1 MPCSRIFL
9 ISTHELRVGLNDF
22 CQGLDAMTVTLYH
35 NPACSKSRET
45 LALIRSAG
53 IEPQIVEY
61 LDAPLGV
68 DEIRT
73 LLAESGLPAR
83 EAMRSDVPEAAQVQP
98 DWSEAQLIEWL
109 AQHPRLLNRPFVRS
123 PKGTRLCR
131 PPELV
136 HEIL

>member
-1 MPCSRIFL
+1 
-9 ISTHELRVGLNDF
+9 
-22 CQGLDAMTVTLYH
+22 MTVTLYH

-45 LALIRSAG
+45 LALIRAAG
-53 IEPQIVEY
+53 IEPQIVKY

-73 LLAESGLPAR
+73 LLAESGLPVR

-98 DWSEAQLIEWL
+98 DWSEAQMIEWL

-136 HEIL
+136 REIL

>member
-1 MPCSRIFL
+1 
-9 ISTHELRVGLNDF
+9 
-22 CQGLDAMTVTLYH
+22 MTVTIYH

-45 LALIRSAG
+45 LALIRAAG
-53 IEPQIVEY
+53 IKPQIVEY
-61 LDAPLGV
+61 LAAPLGAQA
-68 DEIRT
+68 IQT

-83 EAMRSDVPEAAQVQP
+83 DAMRSDVPEFTQVQP

-123 PKGTRLCR
+123 SKGTRLCR

>member
-1 MPCSRIFL
+1 
-9 ISTHELRVGLNDF
+9 
-22 CQGLDAMTVTLYH
+22 MTITIYH

-45 LALIRSAG
+45 LALIRAAG
-53 IEPQIVEY
+53 IEPHIVEY
-61 LDAPLGV
+61 LDTPLGV
-68 DEIRT
+68 AAIKT
-73 LLAESGLPAR
+73 LLAESGLSAR
-83 EAMRSDVPEAAQVQP
+83 AAMRSDVPEFAQAQL

-123 PKGTRLCR
+123 SKGTRLCR